1 MLLWTMKAVMGV
13 ASILAATTSAAEEGD
28 TRVLDTEITD
38 QSDTGIKGP
47 DGKLITIG
55 QAGAGVAAIAQAAII
70 TAIILGILLL
80 ARELALSLS
89 AKLYPEEYEGYDT
102 YSYYNRHDNYYN
114 YPNSYDYY
122 NHRSQRS
129 LANNESF
136 FLRILNSIDPVESAF
151 ALLQVEELACRRR
164 TVCELQQAATRMPL
178 VASLVKYISPSIR
191 GLEAY
196 REAQE
201 AGAAL
206 EDCALLFAE
215 CPTNTIVQSR

>member
-55 QAGAGVAAIAQAAII
+55 QADPLGVFIVQYVIMTLISFAAIYII
-70 TAIILGILLL
+70 FVVFLPSVEN
-80 ARELALSLS
+80 RSLS
-89 AKLYPEEYEGYDT
+89 WGLWELLTTAWPADDT
-102 YSYYNRHDNYYN
+102 GLMERV
-114 YPNSYDYY
+114 
-122 NHRSQRS
+122 
-129 LANNESF
+129 
-136 FLRILNSIDPVESAF
+136 LNSIDPVESAF